1 MSAIFSFS
9 YPLLYHKKGPN
20 KRVCCQQ
27 NRLLFLLFVMRT
39 VCYFLDMSKQYK
51 SSAIVL
57 GMHDALVSLTG
68 MIGGL
73 TFSLTNRYDIIVSAV
88 IASVA
93 AGLSM
98 GASNYLAEKTDKN
111 TNALHAG
118 ILTGCAYIGTC
129 ILLLIPFFIINN
141 PKNALI
147 WSFIIAVLIIF
158 GCNFFIC
165 RAHSKPF
172 WRHAFEMLIICT
184 IVSIVSFIIGDVF
197 IKYFDN

>member
-1 MSAIFSFS
+1 
-9 YPLLYHKKGPN
+9 
-20 KRVCCQQ
+20 
-27 NRLLFLLFVMRT
+27 
-39 VCYFLDMSKQYK
+39 MSKQFK

-73 TFSLTNRYDIIVSAV
+73 TFALVDRYYIITSAV

-111 TNALHAG
+111 SNALQAG
-118 ILTGCAYIGTC
+118 LLTGTAYIGTC
-129 ILLLIPFFIINN
+129 ILLLIPFFIVDNLKI
-141 PKNALI
+141 ALI
-147 WSFIIAVLIIF
+147 WSFIIAIIIIF

-165 RAHSKPF
+165 RAHNKPF
-172 WRHAFEMLIICT
+172 WRHAIEMLVICT
-184 IVSIVSFIIGDVF
+184 VVSIISFVIGQAISVSG
-197 IKYFDN
+197 